1 MPSAVLFDLDDTL
14 MDQRTAARR
23 AVIAWAATH
32 GIADAGVTHR
42 WKDISHRHYGR
53 YQRRELTFSAQ
64 RRARVRELL
73 DLTCT
78 DEEADELF
86 DGYLELYQA
95 GWCVFDDA
103 VPALRRARAAG
114 LTVAVL
120 TNGEENQQ
128 RLKLDRLALSAELDL
143 LVASSALPAGKP
155 DPRAFRH
162 TLTLLG
168 VDAGAALMV
177 GDSIEKD
184 VLGARAAGLDAV
196 LLDRDDAYAGRDVT
210 RVRSLHELE
219 F

>member
-1 MPSAVLFDLDDTL
+1 
-14 MDQRTAARR
+14 
-23 AVIAWAATH
+23 
-32 GIADAGVTHR
+32 
-42 WKDISHRHYGR
+42 
-53 YQRRELTFSAQ
+53 
-64 RRARVRELL
+64 
-73 DLTCT
+73 
-78 DEEADELF
+78 
-86 DGYLELYQA
+86 
-95 GWCVFDDA
+95 
-103 VPALRRARAAG
+103 
-114 LTVAVL
+114 
-120 TNGEENQQ
+120 
-128 RLKLDRLALSAELDL
+128 
-143 LVASSALPAGKP
+143 VASSALPAGKP